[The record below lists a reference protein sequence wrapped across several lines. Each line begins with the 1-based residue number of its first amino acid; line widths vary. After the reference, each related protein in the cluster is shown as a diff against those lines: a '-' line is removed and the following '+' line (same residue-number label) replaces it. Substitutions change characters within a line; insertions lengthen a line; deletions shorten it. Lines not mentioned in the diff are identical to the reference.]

1 MIKQLRTFFLFIVL
15 FAMSSPLIGG
25 SGIADK
31 WAAGGWVS
39 VKSQSNNK
47 YEVTCNM
54 LYACDNNKDLYNKPT
69 PADWAM
75 ADTSV
80 VLRVYDSS
88 GNYFKLDAPH
98 ISGYYYTQKDTSKSI
113 YQHVDRQ
120 HKVDISVTKQ
130 SYT

>member
-54 LYACDNNKDLYNKPT
+54 LYA
-69 PADWAM
+69 
-75 ADTSV
+75 
-80 VLRVYDSS
+80 
-88 GNYFKLDAPH
+88 
-98 ISGYYYTQKDTSKSI
+98 
-113 YQHVDRQ
+113 VDRQ